1 MHKVSIDVG
10 FPIKRAL
17 DKILS
22 LSFYY
27 LKIRKYRYYLV
38 FTTNY
43 LVQCWLTIILSTS
56 SFSVVAR
63 IFL

>member
-10 FPIKRAL
+10 FPIKRVL

-43 LVQCWLTIILSTS
+43 LVQCWLNIILSTS

-63 IFL
+63 ICL